1 MKKVYFL
8 NVLLILFIVFSLA
21 GCKKTY
27 KPETKEELK
36 VLVDNKSISLGDIDT
51 SKITDMSELF
61 MESLR
66 DDFTG
71 IEKWNVSNVDNMSCM
86 FLYARKF
93 NGDISSWNVS
103 NVKNMQGMFA
113 FASNFNQDISKWN
126 VSQVK
131 DMFFMFEEAED
142 FNQDISN
149 WNVSNVTNMSYM
161 FKGASSFNGDISNW
175 NVSNVDNL

>member
-1 MKKVYFL
+1 MFGSFLYTLFLYNEKDMKKVYFL

-93 NGDISSWNVS
+93 NGDISKICRVCLLLHQILI
-103 NVKNMQGMFA
+103 K
-113 FASNFNQDISKWN
+113 I
-126 VSQVK
+126 
-131 DMFFMFEEAED
+131 
-142 FNQDISN
+142 
-149 WNVSNVTNMSYM
+149 
-161 FKGASSFNGDISNW
+161 
-175 NVSNVDNL
+175 

>member
-1 MKKVYFL
+1 MKRVYFL
-8 NVLLILFIVFSLA
+8 NVLLVLLIVFTMA

-27 KPETKEELK
+27 KYNPETKEELK
-36 VLVDNKSISLGDIDT
+36 ALVDNKSISLGDIDT

-61 MESLR
+61 MESFR

-113 FASNFNQDISKWN
+113 FASNFNQDIS
-126 VSQVK
+126 
-131 DMFFMFEEAED
+131 
-142 FNQDISN
+142 N
-149 WNVSNVTNMSYM
+149 WNVFNVEDMSGM
-161 FKGASSFNGDISNW
+161 FAYAKSFNQPIGSW
-175 NVSNVDNL
+175 F